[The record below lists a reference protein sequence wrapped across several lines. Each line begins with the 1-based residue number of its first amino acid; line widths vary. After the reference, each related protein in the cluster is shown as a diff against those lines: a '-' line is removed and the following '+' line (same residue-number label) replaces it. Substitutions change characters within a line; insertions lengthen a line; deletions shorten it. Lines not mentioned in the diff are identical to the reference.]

1 MKKFG
6 RQFMLFIACAIWLTG
21 CVMAR
26 GPVMAPITVNQQG
39 PVSAGS
45 AAGSAKVGRA
55 SAVGILL
62 FSHGDASISAAM
74 RNGGITRVH
83 HVDEE
88 NVNILGF
95 YAKYTT
101 VVYGE

>member
-1 MKKFG
+1 
-6 RQFMLFIACAIWLTG
+6 
-21 CVMAR
+21 MAR

-45 AAGSAKVGRA
+45 AAGSSRVGRA
-55 SAVGILL
+55 SAVGILM
-62 FSHGDASISAAM
+62 FAHGDASISAAM
-74 RNGGITRVH
+74 RNGGITRIH